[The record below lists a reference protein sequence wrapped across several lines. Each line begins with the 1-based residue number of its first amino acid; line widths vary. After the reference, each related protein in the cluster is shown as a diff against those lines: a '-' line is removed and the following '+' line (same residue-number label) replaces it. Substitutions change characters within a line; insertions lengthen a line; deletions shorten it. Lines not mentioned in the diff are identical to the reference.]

1 LECQHSRKHEN
12 KPWFENSSVVFIGS
26 LAFGDIGEIT
36 EMDLKDHIRTIPDF
50 PKPGILFYDIS
61 TLLHNSK
68 AWKCAIDQ
76 LSERIAI
83 YEPEVLLGIEARGFL
98 FAAPIAYKLGCG
110 FAMIRKKSKLPGTTI
125 SHSYALEYG
134 TDTIEIQSDAVTNGQ
149 KVVVVDDILATGGT
163 ISGAVEL
170 LNKMDAS
177 IQAVAFL
184 AELSFLG
191 GRDKFEVPC
200 ETLLTYEE

>member
-1 LECQHSRKHEN
+1 
-12 KPWFENSSVVFIGS
+12 
-26 LAFGDIGEIT
+26 
-36 EMDLKDHIRTIPDF
+36 MDLKDHIRTIPDF

-61 TLLHNSK
+61 TLLHNPK
-68 AWKCAIDQ
+68 ALKRAIDQ
-76 LSERIAI
+76 LSERIAV
-83 YEPEVLLGIEARGFL
+83 YEPEILLGIEARGFL

-110 FAMIRKKSKLPGTTI
+110 FAMIRKKSKLPGATI

-134 TDTIEIQSDAVTNGQ
+134 TDTIEIQSDAVTEGQ
-149 KVVVVDDILATGGT
+149 KVVIVDDILATGGT

-191 GRDKFEVPC
+191 GREKFDLPC
-200 ETLLTYEE
+200 ETLLTYDD

>member
-1 LECQHSRKHEN
+1 M
-12 KPWFENSSVVFIGS
+12 GS
-26 LAFGDIGEIT
+26 LARKNNGKT
-36 EMDLKDHIRTIPDF
+36 AEMDLKDHVRTIPDF

-61 TLLHNSK
+61 TLLHDAK
-68 AWKCAIDQ
+68 AWQSAVDQ
-76 LSERIAI
+76 LSERIAV
-83 YEPEVLLGIEARGFL
+83 YEPEMLLGIEARGFL
-98 FAAPIAYKLGCG
+98 FAAPVAYKLGCG
-110 FAMIRKKSKLPGTTI
+110 FAMIRKEAKLPGETI

-134 TDTIEIQSDAVTNGQ
+134 TDTIEIQSDAVAKGQ

-170 LNKMDAS
+170 LNKMGAS

-191 GRDKFEVPC
+191 GRDKFEIPC
-200 ETLLTYEE
+200 ETLLTYEG

>member
-1 LECQHSRKHEN
+1 MA
-12 KPWFENSSVVFIGS
+12 S
-26 LAFGDIGEIT
+26 LAQGNIGKSA
-36 EMDLKDHIRTIPDF
+36 EMDLKDHIRTIPNF
-50 PKPGILFYDIS
+50 PKPGVRFYDIS
-61 TLLHNSK
+61 TLLHNAK
-68 AWKCAIDQ
+68 AWKRAIDQ
-76 LSERIAI
+76 LSERVAN
-83 YEPEVLLGIEARGFL
+83 YGPEMLLGIEARGFL

-110 FAMIRKKSKLPGTTI
+110 FAMIRKESKLPGTTI

-134 TDTIEIQSDAVTNGQ
+134 TDTIEIQSDAVAKGQ

-170 LNKMDAS
+170 LNKMHAS

-191 GRDKFEVPC
+191 GRDKFEMPC
-200 ETLLTYEE
+200 ETLLTYDE